1 MPFTHHHPRGP
12 TTMIPFLSLQKRF
25 HCNFSQP
32 RPSLQPLTQHV
43 DGGGGGHSGH
53 SIAGTAFPVP
63 VGLLGQWSQ
72 DETAVAVHL
81 GLALQPPAHLQNHW

>member
-1 MPFTHHHPRGP
+1 
-12 TTMIPFLSLQKRF
+12 MIPFLGLQK
-25 HCNFSQP
+25 HSIVISP
-32 RPSLQPLTQHV
+32 SPWPSLQPLTQHV

-81 GLALQPPAHLQNHW
+81 GLALQRPAHLQNHW